1 MHLRGWIAR
10 KITKFHRRF
19 SWFWIILHP
28 PVSLC
33 RCQSFKGIERVRLGK
48 HYGRFLLLC
57 HGKFSGQVQGTKNS
71 TLDSHSSVEEE
82 GFGYEKWH
90 EDKLRMTR
98 GTVRSLSMKNVCSQ
112 FSYRVSAWSP
122 IFVLSLCRSPTTS
135 SIVRLYLRWSQ
146 ADRIIRSLNGREKH
160 EQSFLS
166 CYYDNVINFVS
177 FAN

>member
-57 HGKFSGQVQGTKNS
+57 LGKFSGQVQRTKNS
-71 TLDSHSSVEEE
+71 TLDSQSSIKEE
-82 GFGYEKWH
+82 GFGYGKWH
-90 EDKLRMTR
+90 EEKLRVTR
-98 GTVRSLSMKNVCSQ
+98 GIVRSLSIKKVCSQ
-112 FSYRVSAWSP
+112 FCYRASEWSP
-122 IFVLSLCRSPTTS
+122 IFVSSLCRSWTTS
-135 SIVRLYLRWSQ
+135 SVVRLYLRS
-146 ADRIIRSLNGREKH
+146 S
-160 EQSFLS
+160 
-166 CYYDNVINFVS
+166 
-177 FAN
+177 